1 MNGASG
7 SRHING
13 IQTLLIKEYYPGL
26 VFHKG
31 ELHPPMK
38 WEHFYSI
45 TLNGETVAV
54 KIKREL
60 WVSVFIAPH
69 FSILHIRWTSLKQ

>member
-13 IQTLLIKEYYPGL
+13 IQALLIKEYNPGL

-38 WEHFYSI
+38 WEHFYI
-45 TLNGETVAV
+45 VTLNGETVAV

-69 FSILHIRWTSLKQ
+69 SQYYTFVGRP